1 MLAADVVETIDVL
14 KEDLCDLISCCPSVS
29 PDQFGFQGFEEGLDG
44 RVVVTVTLAAHRYCE
59 AQFP

>member
-1 MLAADVVETIDVL
+1 MPSAAVVEAVDVL
-14 KEDLCDLISCCPSVS
+14 EEGKCDLITGRPSVS

-44 RVVVTVTLAAHRYCE
+44 RVVVTVALSAHRYCE